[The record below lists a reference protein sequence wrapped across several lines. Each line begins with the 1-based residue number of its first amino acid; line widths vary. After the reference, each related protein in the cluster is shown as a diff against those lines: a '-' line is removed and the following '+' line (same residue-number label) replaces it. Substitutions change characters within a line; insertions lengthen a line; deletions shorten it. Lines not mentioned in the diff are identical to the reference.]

1 MRFSPRTA
9 GWVAAGVTVVT
20 WTAFILVARASVHRS
35 LTPFDLSFLRF
46 CGAAAVL
53 LPWGR
58 RLARADRAAGAV
70 SSTSLG
76 GLSPLPLRPTLAM
89 GLVGGLAYGLLAYA
103 GFFFAPAAHAAV
115 LLPGSL
121 PLWTALL
128 AWAALGDRIGR
139 GRAVGLALIVAGDLL
154 VGGASLL
161 QAFSG
166 GSVWKGDLLFMCAAM
181 SWAVYSVL
189 VRRHRADAV
198 RATIAI
204 VAFAFCSY
212 VPLYAALAAT
222 GAVPSRLGAAP
233 GSEIAFQ
240 LLFQGVLAVAVAGI
254 AFTRMVQAFGPV
266 RSTMITSLVPAL
278 AALGAVLL
286 LGESLGWNQVAG
298 LLLVT
303 GGIVFGV
310 RSAAGAP
317 APATIPAESNAPE
330 TIAAGPHSAL
340 GRG

>member
-9 GWVAAGVTVVT
+9 GWVAAGVTVVA
-20 WTAFILVARASVHRS
+20 WTAFILVARASAHRS

-53 LPWGR
+53 LPWGW
-58 RLARADRAAGAV
+58 RLARADRAAGAAA
-70 SSTSLG
+70 SSLG
-76 GLSPLPLRPTLAM
+76 GLSPLPLGPTVAM
-89 GLVGGLAYGLLAYA
+89 GAFGGLAYGMLAYA

-128 AWAALGDRIGR
+128 AWAVLGDRIGR
-139 GRAVGLALIVAGDLL
+139 GRAFGLALIVVGDLL

-161 QAFSG
+161 AAFDG
-166 GSVWKGDLLFMCAAM
+166 GSVWKGDLLFMAAAM

-189 VRRHRADAV
+189 ARRHRAEAV

-204 VAFAFCSY
+204 VAFAACSY

-222 GAVPSRLGAAP
+222 GAVPSRLGTAP
-233 GSEIAFQ
+233 WTEIGFQ

-266 RSTMITSLVPAL
+266 RSTMITSMVPAL

-286 LGESLGWNQVAG
+286 LGESLGWNQAAG

-310 RSAAGAP
+310 RSSSAACAP
-317 APATIPAESNAPE
+317 APSLSSPFAAK
-330 TIAAGPHSAL
+330 TIATSPHSTL
-340 GRG
+340 GKG